1 LVRADLDRVRVWC
14 EGGVV
19 ADHERVWARHQT
31 ISDQAHVTAGQM
43 LRQQRFTLIPP
54 ATETEVEQRSLID
67 YDTALGVAGFDEE
80 VAL

>member
-1 LVRADLDRVRVWC
+1 VNAAQL
-14 EGGVV
+14 
-19 ADHERVWARHQT
+19 
-31 ISDQAHVTAGQM
+31 

-67 YDTALGVAGFDEE
+67 YDTALGVGEFVVG